1 MRQDTREQIFEFL
14 QDYQR
19 QNGFAPTV
27 REICAG
33 VGLRSP
39 STVHYHLNALRQ
51 AGRIGGQTSA
61 PRHHIAHSA
70 VRAGAGGGHGHGG
83 PTHSGCGAD

>member
-27 REICAG
+27 RGETLDIPGFAAIA
-33 VGLRSP
+33 
-39 STVHYHLNALRQ
+39 NAL
-51 AGRIGGQTSA
+51 
-61 PRHHIAHSA
+61 
-70 VRAGAGGGHGHGG
+70 
-83 PTHSGCGAD
+83 ADR